1 MLLQCVNGDFCL
13 YIVNSCDFTVHVWKK
28 KKKKKTKT
36 KTNKQTLNA
45 YAQNAQSKWILKT
58 VF

>member
-1 MLLQCVNGDFCL
+1 MLLQYVNGDFCL
-13 YIVNSCDFTVHVWKK
+13 YIVNSCDFTIHVLKK
-28 KKKKKTKT
+28 KKK
-36 KTNKQTLNA
+36 KQTLNA

>member
-13 YIVNSCDFTVHVWKK
+13 YIVNSCDFTVHVRKK
-28 KKKKKTKT
+28 KKKKKQ
-36 KTNKQTLNA
+36 TNKQTLNA
-45 YAQNAQSKWILKT
+45 YAQNAQSKWVLKT